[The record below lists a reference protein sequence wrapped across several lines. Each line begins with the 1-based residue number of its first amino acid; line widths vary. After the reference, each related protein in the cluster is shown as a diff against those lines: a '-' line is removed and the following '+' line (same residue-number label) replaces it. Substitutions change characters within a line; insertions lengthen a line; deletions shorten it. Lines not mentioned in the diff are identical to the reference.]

1 MQLVWQP
8 YLSKTRLLCV
18 RNSRGGPSINTRGTP
33 GAAACLSQEPLY
45 LVGGGSDSLR
55 HLGGG
60 GGEDSAAPGQES
72 LEVAVVGGSLTENGA
87 PGSAPIP
94 TPCPVRAGGVLGP
107 GSVARYSEQR
117 GKNRCFL
124 ESENNAGSQMGR
136 IVEAHPLPTLCQ
148 GLAVWGAAKGGGW
161 GLWHQQGTWCSIISH
176 WSAHQG
182 MGVDRGHPTQD
193 EGQANPLS
201 SPCPAAKLPRGCAQ
215 RG

>member
-18 RNSRGGPSINTRGTP
+18 RNSRGGPSINTRGTL

-72 LEVAVVGGSLTENGA
+72 LEVAVAGGSLTENGA

-107 GSVARYSEQR
+107 GSVARCSERR
-117 GKNRCFL
+117 GRNRCFL

-136 IVEAHPLPTLCQ
+136 VVEARPPPNFVPR
-148 GLAVWGAAKGGGW
+148 AVCLGSSKGWRVGAVA
-161 GLWHQQGTWCSIISH
+161 
-176 WSAHQG
+176 
-182 MGVDRGHPTQD
+182 
-193 EGQANPLS
+193 QARHLVLHHLS
-201 SPCPAAKLPRGCAQ
+201 LVCPPGDGC
-215 RG
+215 